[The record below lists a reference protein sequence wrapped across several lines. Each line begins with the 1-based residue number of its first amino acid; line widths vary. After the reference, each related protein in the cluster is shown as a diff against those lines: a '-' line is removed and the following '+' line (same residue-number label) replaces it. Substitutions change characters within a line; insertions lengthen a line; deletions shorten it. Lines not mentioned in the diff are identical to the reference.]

1 MLTSTDS
8 KPRDSFVARSTV
20 TNKSI
25 HLNGLLVTLISVV
38 LVPCMI
44 VIASLILGMANESA
58 GWLRY
63 RLPEVFFWI
72 FLSTG
77 IASPILGIGTLV
89 FLWTLQRRRAL
100 ADGSKMGLKMNPALI
115 LTAATAIVAPAAWAL
130 VFSEVFFV
138 AGGNR

>member
-1 MLTSTDS
+1 VSL
-8 KPRDSFVARSTV
+8 
-20 TNKSI
+20 KSS
-25 HLNGLLVTLISVV
+25 HLHGVLVILIGVV
-38 LVPCMI
+38 LVPGMI
-44 VIASLILGMANESA
+44 VVASLILAMSNESV

-77 IASPILGIGTLV
+77 IASPFLGIGTLV
-89 FLWTLQRRRAL
+89 FVWMLRRRRVLAEGSHADPRIKRAL
-100 ADGSKMGLKMNPALI
+100 VL
-115 LTAATAIVAPAAWAL
+115 AAVTAIVAPAAWTL

>member
-1 MLTSTDS
+1 MTKLVPL
-8 KPRDSFVARSTV
+8 KPAYF
-20 TNKSI
+20 
-25 HLNGLLVTLISVV
+25 HCLLATLIGVV
-38 LVPCMI
+38 LVPGMI
-44 VIASLILGMANESA
+44 VIGSLILGTANQSA

-77 IASPILGIGTLV
+77 IASPFLGIGTLV
-89 FLWTLQRRRAL
+89 FLWIVERRQAL
-100 ADGSKMGLKMNPALI
+100 EDLGPTAAKTKHALI
-115 LTAATAIVAPAAWAL
+115 LAAVAAIVAPAAWTL

>member
-1 MLTSTDS
+1 MTI
-8 KPRDSFVARSTV
+8 KP
-20 TNKSI
+20 N
-25 HLNGLLVTLISVV
+25 HLNGLLVVLIGVV
-38 LVPCMI
+38 LVPGMI

-58 GWLRY
+58 GWLRH

-77 IASPILGIGTLV
+77 IASPFLGIGTLV
-89 FLWTLQRRRAL
+89 FLWMLRRRQVL
-100 ADGSKMGLKMNPALI
+100 VEGSKTDPKMKLALI
-115 LTAATAIVAPAAWAL
+115 LAAVTAIVAPAAWTL

>member
-1 MLTSTDS
+1 MSL
-8 KPRDSFVARSTV
+8 
-20 TNKSI
+20 KSS
-25 HLNGLLVTLISVV
+25 HLHGVLVILIGVV
-38 LVPCMI
+38 LVPGMI
-44 VIASLILGMANESA
+44 VVASLILAMSNESV

-77 IASPILGIGTLV
+77 IASPFLGIGTLV
-89 FLWTLQRRRAL
+89 FVWMLRRRRVLAEGSHADPRIKRAL
-100 ADGSKMGLKMNPALI
+100 VL
-115 LTAATAIVAPAAWAL
+115 AAVTAIVAPAAWTL

>member
-8 KPRDSFVARSTV
+8 KPRDSFVALSTV
-20 TNKSI
+20 TIKPI

-44 VIASLILGMANESA
+44 VIASLILGLANESA

-89 FLWTLQRRRAL
+89 FLFTLRRRWAL
-100 ADGSKMGLKMNPALI
+100 GDGSKMGLKMNPALI
-115 LTAATAIVAPAAWAL
+115 LAAATAIVAPAAWAL

>member
-1 MLTSTDS
+1 MGKLAPL
-8 KPRDSFVARSTV
+8 KWA
-20 TNKSI
+20 
-25 HLNGLLVTLISVV
+25 HLHGLLVILIGAV
-38 LVPCMI
+38 LVPGMI
-44 VIASLILGMANESA
+44 VGASFILAMANESA

-77 IASPILGIGTLV
+77 IASPFLGIGTLI
-89 FLWTLQRRRAL
+89 FLWVLQRRQVLVEGRKR
-100 ADGSKMGLKMNPALI
+100 DSRMSPMLI
-115 LTAATAIVAPAAWAL
+115 LAAVTAIVAPAAWTL

>member
-1 MLTSTDS
+1 MPL
-8 KPRDSFVARSTV
+8 
-20 TNKSI
+20 KSS
-25 HLNGLLVTLISVV
+25 HLHGLLVILIGVV
-38 LVPCMI
+38 LVPGMI
-44 VIASLILGMANESA
+44 VVASLILAMANESA

-77 IASPILGIGTLV
+77 IASPFLGIGTLV
-89 FLWTLQRRRAL
+89 FVWVLRRRQVL
-100 ADGSKMGLKMNPALI
+100 VEGSKRDPKIKLALV
-115 LTAATAIVAPAAWAL
+115 LAAVTAIVAPAAWTL